1 MANDNL
7 KLAPPGEEDEN
18 EFGEGPEPTIEDTED
33 GGAIVSFDDE
43 TEEQENPEF
52 YANLAESLPSFELQ
66 QIGLSVSED
75 VERDKEDRKERD
87 DQYAEGL
94 RRTGLGDDAPGG
106 AQFQGASRVV
116 HPMLT
121 EACVDF
127 AARAMKELWPMGG
140 PDGGP
145 VKQQIIGKPTQQKVD
160 KAQRKAKH
168 MNWQVTRQMKG
179 FRSEL
184 EQLLS
189 QVPLAGAQ
197 YLKLVWNRRLKRPK
211 PSFIPFDDVYL
222 PFAATSFRAAE
233 RKTHRQLLT
242 QMEFD
247 RRVDEGMYRDAIPP
261 VSGMPD
267 SSAASQANDKIE
279 GRSSSSPLD
288 DGLRVVHEVYLH
300 LRIDS
305 DKEAGGELAPYV
317 VSIDEETSTVLSV
330 YRNWDPDDELREELP
345 WIVEWPFVPWRGAYP
360 IGMTHMIGGLSGA
373 ATGAMRALLDSAFL
387 QNSPSGVKLKG
398 GDQGGQNVSVQPGQV
413 AELKG
418 TPNAVDIRQTYMHLP
433 YEGPN
438 AVLFQLLGFLVEAGK
453 GVVQTTFEK
462 LADQPAN
469 QPVGTTVALIEQGM
483 VVFSEI
489 HARLHH
495 AMAETL
501 EILHRLNRTYLEEHD
516 LFDDAGELLAHRD
529 DYEGPMDV
537 APVSDPNIFS
547 ETQRMA
553 QVQMVADRAAQLP
566 MIYDLRKVEELLLE
580 RTKIPNAKDLLLPKP
595 EPQKLNAVNENV
607 AASMGRP
614 IIAFPNQDHL
624 AHLQVHIDFMMNP
637 LFGMNPLIAP
647 VFLQGMLNHIKDHIA
662 YWYVDSFVKLTSQT
676 AGVDVTQL
684 MDNDDDEVGQE
695 FDRMLAAASP
705 LMNQIAGQ
713 ELQALPPIIQQAMQ
727 VAKQFAPPQQGDP
740 TQAAMM
746 AAQAQVQEVQRKAQ
760 ADQMKSQLDQM
771 KAQLDGQKAQLD
783 AQRFQWEQ
791 QRSQMEDRQ
800 RDADRAAQV
809 AKDQQV
815 EETKRAT
822 AEQNNMVKVKTNT
835 DDNRTA
841 LTIATMEIDSN
852 REARQDQM
860 AFDQQQAQQSR
871 QDEAQ
876 RFVADKAFAAAEADK
891 DRQHATQIGEADRQ
905 FQRETGDAER
915 QHAAEQGQIDRM
927 YSAVQSQTEREHA
940 TEQADAD
947 RTAKLKEAK
956 LKGEKVAVSTGTGV
970 NPNP

>member
-1 MANDNL
+1 MRPEDDEDDDSSLSADNPL
-7 KLAPPGEEDEN
+7 TPGDEDEDEESEGSE
-18 EFGEGPEPTIEDTED
+18 EFDVEDDDD
-33 GGAIVSFDDE
+33 GGATVRMRNDTPVKSD
-43 TEEQENPEF
+43 PEF
-52 YANLAESLPSFELQ
+52 YANLAEVWDEPVLRRISAQLLDFIKHDE
-66 QIGLSVSED
+66 
-75 VERDKEDRKERD
+75 EDRKERD

-242 QMEFD
+242 QLEFD

-387 QNSPSGVKLKG
+387 QTSPAAAKLKG
-398 GDQGGQNVSVQPGQV
+398 GSIGGQNVRLRPGEI
-413 AELKG
+413 AEIEG
-418 TPNAVDIRQTYMHLP
+418 TPNSDDIRKVLMNLP
-433 YEGPN
+433 YEGPSP
-438 AVLFQLLGFLVEAGK
+438 VLMELLGFLVETGK

-462 LADQPAN
+462 MSDQPAN
-469 QPVGTTVALIEQGM
+469 QPVGTTLALIEQGLK
-483 VVFSEI
+483 VFSAI
-489 HARLHH
+489 HERLHG
-495 AMAETL
+495 AMGRTL
-501 EILHRLNRTYLEEHD
+501 AILHRLNQMYLEEEE
-516 LFDDAGELLAHRD
+516 LFDDAGELLAKRS
-529 DYEGPMDV
+529 DYEGPCDV
-537 APVSDPNIFS
+537 EPVSDPNIFS
-547 ETQRMA
+547 EAQRFA
-553 QVQMVADRAAQLP
+553 QIELISQRALATAPYNL
-566 MIYDLRKVEELLLE
+566 YDMRKVEELVLE
-580 RTKIPNAKDLLLPKP
+580 RTKIPNAKDLLLPRP
-595 EPQKLNAVNENV
+595 EPQRLNAVNENV

-614 IIAFPNQDHL
+614 IVAFPNQDHL
-624 AHLQVHIDFMMNP
+624 AHLQVHIDFMLNP
-637 LFGMNPLIAP
+637 LFGSNPLIGP
-647 VFLQGMLNHIKDHIA
+647 TFLPAMLTHIKDHITL
-662 YWYVDSFVKLTSQT
+662 WYVTAYEQLLSQA
-676 AGVDVTQL
+676 AGVSITEL
-684 MDNDDDEVGQE
+684 MDDDDEVSE
-695 FDRMLAAASP
+695 ELDRTIAAASP
-705 LMNQIAGQ
+705 LVNRAAMQ

-727 VAKQFAPPQQGDP
+727 LAQQMAPQPTMMDP
-740 TQAAMM
+740 TQAAM
-746 AAQAQVQEVQRKAQ
+746 AEVNRKSQ
-760 ADQMKSQLDQM
+760 ADQMVDAREKAKIATDQ
-771 KAQLDGQKAQLD
+771 QKASAD
-783 AQRFQWEQ
+783 AQAKMVDAQAKAEEARARAALEADRARKEQ
-791 QRSQMEDRQ
+791 QRA
-800 RDADRAAQV
+800 DADRAVKMREMQQRAAIDAQKIATTERV
-809 AKDQQV
+809 AAANNAAKA
-815 EETKRAT
+815 EINT
-822 AEQNNMVKVKTNT
+822 A
-835 DDNRTA
+835 DNATA
-841 LTIATMEIDSN
+841 LTIAEMEVES
-852 REARQDQM
+852 
-860 AFDQQQAQQSR
+860 
-871 QDEAQ
+871 
-876 RFVADKAFAAAEADK
+876 
-891 DRQHATQIGEADRQ
+891 
-905 FQRETGDAER
+905 
-915 QHAAEQGQIDRM
+915 
-927 YSAVQSQTEREHA
+927 
-940 TEQADAD
+940 
-947 RTAKLKEAK
+947 
-956 LKGEKVAVSTGTGV
+956 GEKVALENGKGM
-970 NPNP
+970 NPSG